1 MVIFNEIM
9 KNNFNKYL
17 LTLLSGSV
25 VAQALPVAITPILT
39 RIYTPEDFGV
49 LAIFMAISLTLGS
62 IASARYELAILLPV
76 KDDDALIIAKLGTLI
91 SVILSSSVLVV
102 VFFWGE
108 RIAILLGS
116 PSIADWLYLTPV
128 MIISIGLYNCLNYL
142 STRKELYKNIAYS
155 NITKSVA
162 ISSGQLMFSFAKP
175 IFNGLIIGQV
185 IGNIVA
191 NVNLFKTVKDNY
203 NYKPT
208 KLTKL
213 IALLKRYR
221 RFPLVSVW
229 SILANNLSTHLV
241 NVIISSMYSLS
252 TLGYF
257 TFTQKILGLPTS
269 IIGNSIGQ
277 VYFQQAAIEKKN
289 KGTAWETYK
298 TTFIKLFCISIVFFL
313 PLLFVVEDLFSFVF
327 GKEWRVAGQYA
338 QILIPFFAIR
348 FIATALSTTNSLFE
362 KQYLS
367 LVWQILLLIFNVG
380 IMYYGFLTDL
390 ELINLLYYMSIVNF
404 VHYSAL
410 IVITIQVS
418 RGKL

>member
-1 MVIFNEIM
+1 M

-25 VAQALPVAITPILT
+25 VAQALPVAITPVLT

-62 IASARYELAILLPV
+62 IASGRYELAILLPV
-76 KDDDALIIAKLGTLI
+76 KDDDAFVIAKLGILI
-91 SVILSSSVLVV
+91 SVILSSSFLVV

-155 NITKSVA
+155 NITKAVA
-162 ISSGQLMFSFAKP
+162 TSSGQLIFSFAKP

-213 IALLKRYR
+213 IVLLKRYK

-241 NVIISSMYSLS
+241 NIIISSMYSLS

-298 TTFIKLFCISIVFFL
+298 STFIKLFCISIVFFL
-313 PLLFVVEDLFSFVF
+313 PLLFVIEDLFSFVF

-338 QILIPFFAIR
+338 QILIPFFAVR
-348 FIATALSTTNSLFE
+348 FVATALSNTNNLFE
-362 KQYLS
+362 KQYLA
-367 LVWQILLLIFNVG
+367 LLWQLFLLILNVCV
-380 IMYYGFLTDL
+380 IYLGFVFEL
-390 ELINLLYYMSIVNF
+390 EFIDLLYCISMVNF
-404 VHYSAL
+404 IHYTLL
-410 IVITIQVS
+410 IIITMRVAI
-418 RGKL
+418 GKL

>member
-1 MVIFNEIM
+1 M

-25 VAQALPVAITPILT
+25 VAQALPVAITPVLT

-62 IASARYELAILLPV
+62 IASGRYELAILLPV
-76 KDDDALIIAKLGTLI
+76 KDDDAFVIAKLGILI
-91 SVILSSSVLVV
+91 SVILSSSFLVV

-162 ISSGQLMFSFAKP
+162 TSSGQLIFSFAKP

-203 NYKPT
+203 NFKPT

-213 IALLKRYR
+213 IALLKRYK

-241 NVIISSMYSLS
+241 NIIISSMYSLS

-269 IIGNSIGQ
+269 IVGNSIGQ

-298 TTFIKLFCISIVFFL
+298 NTFIKLFCISIVFFL

-338 QILIPFFAIR
+338 QILIPFFAVR
-348 FIATALSTTNSLFE
+348 FIATALSNTNNLFE
-362 KQYLS
+362 KQYLA
-367 LVWQILLLIFNVG
+367 LLWQLFLLILNVCV
-380 IMYYGFLTDL
+380 IYLGFVFEL
-390 ELINLLYYMSIVNF
+390 EFIDLLYCISMVNF
-404 VHYSAL
+404 IHYTFL
-410 IVITIQVS
+410 IIITMRVS
-418 RGKL
+418 IGKL